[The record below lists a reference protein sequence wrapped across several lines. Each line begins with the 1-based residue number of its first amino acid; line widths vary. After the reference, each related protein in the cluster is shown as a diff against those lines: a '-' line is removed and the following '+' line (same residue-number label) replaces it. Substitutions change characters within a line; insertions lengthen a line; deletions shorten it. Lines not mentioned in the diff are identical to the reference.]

1 MASPLC
7 NLSSWCLIFPVG
19 WPDSDSAAR
28 QVRITAAGLGF
39 SVHLGPI
46 PHVLVAT
53 SAHLGTVPHVLVAT
67 NAHLGAV
74 PHVLVATNAHWLQF
88 SWLRTESNSTVCFL
102 NVGLK
107 YLIIYVAMVACYRSL
122 KFLLSSI
129 YLF

>member
-1 MASPLC
+1 MPH
-7 NLSSWCLIFPVG
+7 FPVG
-19 WPDSDSAAR
+19 WPDSDSAVR
-28 QVRITAAGLGF
+28 QVIITAAGLGF
-39 SVHLGPI
+39 SV
-46 PHVLVAT
+46 
-53 SAHLGTVPHVLVAT
+53 HLGTVPHVLVAT

-88 SWLRTESNSTVCFL
+88 SWLRTKSNSTVCFL